1 MNVIQLPSPDDDET
15 KPELKAQPDRKDPNR
30 GSGGS
35 KDPKKKYQ
43 HRFSYKSPFF
53 LGLVM
58 GVVAVSALVMLV
70 PARGLV

>member
-1 MNVIQLPSPDDDET
+1 MPRWRKDARHSVRLHMKGCIPMNVIQLPSPDDDET

-43 HRFSYKSPFF
+43 HRFSY
-53 LGLVM
+53 
-58 GVVAVSALVMLV
+58 
-70 PARGLV
+70 